1 MSKPTIIDPNLSK
14 LSASVNDR
22 LLSANALMCYRQ
34 NSVKIFLRMR
44 GVYLMEEVLEQVDR
58 QRIVEL
64 ARNLADIVSITGEE
78 KEVAEYLGS
87 EFKKLG
93 MQVEYQEVE
102 EGRPNVIG
110 TLKGTG
116 GGATLMFCA
125 HMDHFDNPQETIVE
139 DDRIYGRGLV
149 NMKAAFP
156 CYIEAVA
163 AIQKAGVELK
173 GDLIISGVVGEIEKA
188 QIGRFQGK
196 SYRGAGVGARYMMD
210 HGVMADMCIIGEPTG
225 LQLQIGNAGL
235 VWARVSVDGKAT
247 KFVLAAAKLA
257 EAIQDWEKEY
267 QRKYKHKFMLPTVQ
281 IGAIEGGNPFKPG
294 TRPTTDIFVIVKT
307 LPGTPPLAIKREL
320 EAVCEKVRKR
330 ATDILDTRVD
340 LYLSTDG
347 YEISKGEY
355 VVKAMERAHKTVLGQ
370 PVPYAKPI
378 RYGIT
383 SDGSRIAAYG
393 VPSITYGPG
402 FGTHLVDPT
411 ETRAPAEWD
420 TPTGLRR
427 GVGIEN
433 MVNCTKVY
441 ALAALDICNAKKADV
456 AKS

>member
-1 MSKPTIIDPNLSK
+1 M
-14 LSASVNDR
+14 ANDV
-22 LLSANALMCYRQ
+22 L
-34 NSVKIFLRMR
+34 
-44 GVYLMEEVLEQVDR
+44 EEVNRSRL
-58 QRIVEL
+58 VEL
-64 ARNLADIVSITGEE
+64 ARNVADIVSITGEE
-78 KEVAEYLGS
+78 KAIAEYLAS
-87 EFKKLG
+87 EFEKLG
-93 MQVEYQEVE
+93 MEVQYQEVE
-102 EGRPNVIG
+102 EGRPNVIAR
-110 TLKGTG
+110 LKGSG

-125 HMDHFDNPQETIVE
+125 HMDHFDNPQETMVE

-156 CYIEAVA
+156 CYIEAVS
-163 AIQKAGVELK
+163 AIQRAGMRPK
-173 GDLIISGVVGEIEKA
+173 GDILITGVVGEIEKA

-196 SYRGAGVGARYMMD
+196 NYRGAGVGARYMMD
-210 HGVMADMCIIGEPTG
+210 HGVTSDMCIIGEPTG

-247 KFVLAAAKLA
+247 RFILAAMKVA
-257 EAIQDWEKEY
+257 EAVQAWEKEY
-267 QRKYKHKFMLPTVQ
+267 QRKYTHKFMLPTVQ

-307 LPGTPPLAIKREL
+307 LPGTHPSAIKREL

-330 ATDILDTRVD
+330 ESNIFDIHVD

-347 YEISKGEY
+347 YEISKNEY
-355 VVKAMERAHKTVLGQ
+355 VVKAMAQAHRTVFGK

-393 VPSITYGPG
+393 VPTITYGPG

-420 TPTGLRR
+420 TPSGIRR

-433 MVNCTKVY
+433 MMNCTKVY
-441 ALAALDICNAKKADV
+441 ALAALDICNRRRENV
-456 AKS
+456 AKA

>member
-1 MSKPTIIDPNLSK
+1 M
-14 LSASVNDR
+14 
-22 LLSANALMCYRQ
+22 Q
-34 NSVKIFLRMR
+34 Q
-44 GVYLMEEVLEQVDR
+44 VLEQVDR
-58 QRIVEL
+58 QRIVEI
-64 ARNLADIVSITGEE
+64 ACKLADTVSITGEE

-87 EFKKLG
+87 EFERLG
-93 MQVEYQEVE
+93 MHVEYQEVE

-110 TLKGTG
+110 TLKGSG

-125 HMDHFDNPQETIVE
+125 HMDHFDNPQETVVE

-156 CYIEAVA
+156 CYIEALA
-163 AIQKAGVELK
+163 ALQKAGVQLK

-196 SYRGAGVGARYMMD
+196 NYRGAGVGARYMMD

-235 VWARVSVDGKAT
+235 LWARVSVDGKAT
-247 KFVLAAAKLA
+247 RFVLAACKVAQ
-257 EAIQDWEKEY
+257 AIQDWEKEY
-267 QRKYKHKFMLPTVQ
+267 QRKNTHKFMLPTVQ
-281 IGAIEGGNPFKPG
+281 IGAIDGGNAFKPG
-294 TRPTTDIFVIVKT
+294 TRPTTDIFVIVKM
-307 LPGTPPLAIKREL
+307 LPGAVPLAIKRDIEQ
-320 EAVCEKVRKR
+320 VCEKVRKR
-330 ATDILDTRVD
+330 EPDIFDIRVD
-340 LYLSTDG
+340 LYLTTPG
-347 YEISKGEY
+347 YEISKREY
-355 VVKAMERAHKTVLGQ
+355 VVKAVEQAHRTVFNQ

-383 SDGSRIAAYG
+383 SDGARIAAYG
-393 VPSITYGPG
+393 VPAITYGPG

-411 ETRAPAEWD
+411 ETKAGAEWD
-420 TPTGLRR
+420 SPSGVRR

-441 ALAALDICNAKKADV
+441 AMAALDIVNRNKEDV
-456 AKS
+456 AKA

>member
-1 MSKPTIIDPNLSK
+1 
-14 LSASVNDR
+14 
-22 LLSANALMCYRQ
+22 
-34 NSVKIFLRMR
+34 
-44 GVYLMEEVLEQVDR
+44 MEQVLEQVDR
-58 QRIVEL
+58 NRIVDMACSL
-64 ARNLADIVSITGEE
+64 ANLVSITGEE
-78 KEVAEYLGS
+78 KEVAEYLGDQF
-87 EFKKLG
+87 ERLG

-102 EGRPNVIG
+102 ENRPNVIG
-110 TLKGTG
+110 TLKGSG

-125 HMDHFDNPQETIVE
+125 HMDHFDNPQETVV
-139 DDRIYGRGLV
+139 DGDRVYGRGLV

-163 AIQKAGVELK
+163 ALQKAGVQLR

-196 SYRGAGVGARYMMD
+196 NYRGAGVGARYMMD

-235 VWARVSVDGKAT
+235 LWARVSVDGKAT
-247 KFVLAAAKLA
+247 KFVLAAAKVA
-257 EAIQDWEKEY
+257 QAIQDWEKEY
-267 QRKYKHKFMLPTVQ
+267 QRKYPHKFMLPTVQ

-294 TRPTTDIFVIVKT
+294 TRPTTDIFVIVKM
-307 LPGTPPLAIKREL
+307 LPGAVPLAIKRNL
-320 EAVCEKVRKR
+320 EQVCEKVRKR
-330 ATDILDTRVD
+330 ESDILDIRVE
-340 LYLSTDG
+340 LYLTTPG
-347 YEISKGEY
+347 YEISKSEY
-355 VVKAMERAHKTVLGQ
+355 VVKAMERAHKMVFNQ

-393 VPSITYGPG
+393 VPAITYGPG

-411 ETRAPAEWD
+411 ETKAGAEWD
-420 TPTGLRR
+420 SPTGIRR

-441 ALAALDICNAKKADV
+441 ALAALDICNRKKDEV
-456 AKS
+456 AKG